1 MKAIR
6 LVPGQMV
13 NPFFSSGD
21 RREAV
26 SRSEAYDVPQFLTL
40 PKGQD
45 VDDPDCWKL
54 CLGESPVMK
63 PADDECRAKV
73 FEIMG
78 SEKRTAFLRRL
89 KSMSHP
95 DVRKQMSKAQ
105 VEWLD
110 SMLETYGGEVE
121 TLDGKKP
128 EPKKPPVPP
137 SPTPSPAS

>member
-1 MKAIR
+1 MKAER
-6 LVPGQMV
+6 TQSAQMV
-13 NPFFSSGD
+13 NPFYSP
-21 RREAV
+21 
-26 SRSEAYDVPQFLTL
+26 SEKRDTIARGEKYEVPAFLDM
-40 PKGQD
+40 PKGEI

-63 PADDECRAKV
+63 PADAECREKV
-73 FEIMG
+73 LLVMG

-95 DVRKQMSKAQ
+95 DVRKQMGKAQ

-121 TLDGKKP
+121 TLDARKP
-128 EPKKPPVPP
+128 APKMPPA
-137 SPTPSPAS
+137 PTPAPAS